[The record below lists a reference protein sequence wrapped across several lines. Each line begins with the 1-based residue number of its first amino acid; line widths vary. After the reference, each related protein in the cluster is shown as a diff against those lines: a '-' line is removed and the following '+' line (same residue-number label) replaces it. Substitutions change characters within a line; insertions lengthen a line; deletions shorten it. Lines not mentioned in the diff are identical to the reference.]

1 MEPPSPWP
9 CCYSFFFFFFFISIS
24 IISLSTS
31 TSTSAPA
38 LFVFGDSF
46 FDPGNNN
53 YINTTTLDQS
63 NFPPY
68 GQTYF
73 HFPTGR
79 FSDGRIL
86 PDFILEYANLPLI
99 PPYMDQSAS
108 RRYYKIG
115 ANFASAGA
123 GALIGTFQ
131 GSLTQALCQLLSQNL
146 TALVISLQ
154 TQIRYH
160 KRVENRLRK
169 MYGNAVADNT
179 LSKAVYLFSIGTND
193 YLSPYLIT
201 NSTRFNS
208 SYSDSQLIELVIG
221 NLTTAIKELH
231 KRGGRKFGFLNLGPL
246 GCLPG
251 IRIILN
257 PSTDSGG
264 CIEAASLVAKLHNKA
279 LTNSL
284 KRLAKQLHGF
294 KYMLY
299 DFNSNLEHRIKH
311 PSKYGYKE
319 GKTACCGTGRFRG
332 TFSCGGKRPVKE
344 YQVLV
349 PMAVASIPLLLV
361 SCLLSVTGCL
371 TSQEH
376 FNKHVALFVFGDSLF
391 DPGNNNYI
399 NTSTEFQANFWP
411 YGISYFDP
419 PTGRFSDGRLIP
431 DFIAEYAKLPLIP
444 AYLDPRHNEF
454 VYGANF
460 ASGGAG
466 ALVESHAGFV
476 VDLKTQLEYFRDL
489 EKHFRENLGDAKA
502 EKLVSD
508 AVYLFSCGGNDYLSP
523 VGNNESILYPY
534 THEEYV
540 GMVIG
545 NLTNVIKGI
554 HGKGGRKFGI
564 VTIPPL
570 GCWPSIRAGRADN
583 SCSQEIEMI
592 ASLHNE
598 EVSKEF
604 KELEKQLEGF
614 VYSRFD
620 LSTAISNRM
629 NNPSIYGFKVGDSAC
644 CGSGPFGGIYSCGGK
659 RGLPEFDLCENA
671 SDHFFFD
678 SNRPNEVA
686 SRQFAELWWKGD
698 LEVTSPYNLKHFFQ
712 A

>member
-1 MEPPSPWP
+1 MAPPSP
-9 CCYSFFFFFFFISIS
+9 CCFIFSIL
-24 IISLSTS
+24 SLFTS
-31 TSTSAPA
+31 TAAPA
-38 LFVFGDSF
+38 LFIFGDSF

-79 FSDGRIL
+79 FSDGRII
-86 PDFILEYANLPLI
+86 PDFILEHAKLPLI
-99 PPYMDQSAS
+99 PPYMDQPAS
-108 RRYYKIG
+108 HRYYKIG

-123 GALIGTFQ
+123 GALVQTFQ
-131 GSLTQALCQLLSQNL
+131 GS
-146 TALVISLQ
+146 VISLE

-169 MYGNAVADNT
+169 MYGNGEAKAT

-208 SYSDSQLIELVIG
+208 SYSNSQLIGIVIG

-251 IRIILN
+251 LRIILN

-264 CIEAASLVAKLHNKA
+264 CIEAASLLAKLHNRA
-279 LTNSL
+279 LSKSL

-294 KYMLY
+294 KYLLY
-299 DFNSNLEHRIKH
+299 DFNTNLKHRVKH
-311 PSKYGYKE
+311 PWKYGYKE
-319 GKTACCGTGRFRG
+319 GKAACCGTGRFRG
-332 TFSCGGKRPVKE
+332 TFSCGGKRPPVTE
-344 YQVLV
+344 YQVCKNPHDTTDLNCEIRAS
-349 PMAVASIPLLLV
+349 PMAVVAIVLV
-361 SCLLSVTGCL
+361 SCLLSSSIVTGCQL
-371 TSQEH
+371 TSQ
-376 FNKHVALFVFGDSLF
+376 NKHAALFIFGDSLF

-399 NTSTEFQANFWP
+399 NTSTEFQANFPP
-411 YGISYFDP
+411 YGESYFDP

-476 VDLKTQLEYFRDL
+476 VDLKTQLQYFGDL
-489 EKHFRENLGDAKA
+489 EKHFRQNLGDAKA
-502 EKLVSD
+502 EQLLSD

-523 VGNNESILYPY
+523 VGNNDSILYPY
-534 THEEYV
+534 THQQYV
-540 GMVIG
+540 QMVIG
-545 NLTNVIKGI
+545 NLTDVIKGL
-554 HGKGGRKFGI
+554 HEKGGRKFGI
-564 VTIPPL
+564 VSIPPL
-570 GCWPSIRAGRADN
+570 GCWPSIRAGRVDN
-583 SCSQEIEMI
+583 SCNEEIEMI
-592 ASLHNE
+592 SSLHNE
-598 EVSKEF
+598 ELSKKF
-604 KELEKQLEGF
+604 QELEKQLEGF
-614 VYSRFD
+614 IYSKYD

-629 NNPSIYGFKVGDSAC
+629 KNPTRYGFKVGDCAC

-659 RGLPEFDLCENA
+659 RGIPEFDLCDNA
-671 SDHFFFD
+671 SDYFFFD
-678 SNRPNEVA
+678 SNHPNEVA

-698 LEVTSPYNLKHFFQ
+698 VKVASPYNLKLLFKLKIQ
-712 A
+712 AK